1 MSTQEYCSG
10 LVTHPGLKPHQRR
23 QAEALLKDI
32 KANLENSDDEG
43 ETSRPDDQQMGP
55 AQTPPRPTPAISAA
69 PRQTQAA
76 AIRTKAHQ
84 FPPRESAHSEKPGA
98 QRDLGLPTQLD
109 SLIRNPPASLSLQ
122 VHWPVS
128 RKARESL
135 AIWRGLSTAE
145 D

>member
-1 MSTQEYCSG
+1 MSTQECLDAYEIVQG

-98 QRDLGLPTQLD
+98 QRDL
-109 SLIRNPPASLSLQ
+109 
-122 VHWPVS
+122 VS